1 MAGHGN
7 PGRIGGH
14 EIQVSGVW
22 QGGHASRCA
31 ENLGWNPERDSGLA
45 LRHREAREVAGS
57 IRRKPT
63 HGKLAVASCS
73 QSGAT
78 RFPSETKLLRVCKY
92 PLSRRLGAPRNRARA
107 GRKKRV
113 YLSLDAKMTIA
124 NLWFLEYAFL
134 QKDSQL

>member
-14 EIQVSGVW
+14 EIQVSVRLA
-22 QGGHASRCA
+22 GGHASWCA

-45 LRHREAREVAGS
+45 LQHREAREVGGS
-57 IRRKPT
+57 LRRKPP

-92 PLSRRLGAPRNRARA
+92 PFSRRLGAPRNRARA
-107 GRKKRV
+107 PLKTGCN
-113 YLSLDAKMTIA
+113 LSLDAKITIA
-124 NLWFLEYAFL
+124 NLWFLEYAFP
-134 QKDSQL
+134 QKDSRL